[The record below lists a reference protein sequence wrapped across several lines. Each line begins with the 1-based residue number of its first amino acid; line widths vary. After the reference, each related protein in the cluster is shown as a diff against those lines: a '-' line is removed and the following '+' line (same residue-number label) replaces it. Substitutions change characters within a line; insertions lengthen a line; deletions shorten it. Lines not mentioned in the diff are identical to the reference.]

1 MSDWCGACD
10 FDVKD
15 NDITGAVSVAAVG
28 KVNFYAIF
36 SGRVLF
42 RLLTEVG

>member
-1 MSDWCGACD
+1 MGDWCGAYD
-10 FDVKD
+10 FDAKD
-15 NDITGAVSVAAVG
+15 NDITGALFIAAMG

-36 SGRVLF
+36 NGRVLF